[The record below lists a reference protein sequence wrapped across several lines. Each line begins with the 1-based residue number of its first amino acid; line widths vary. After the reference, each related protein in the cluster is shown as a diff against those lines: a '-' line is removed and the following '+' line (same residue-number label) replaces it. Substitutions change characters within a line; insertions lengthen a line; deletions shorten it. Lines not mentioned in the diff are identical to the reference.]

1 MNIIESI
8 QHVVFGVW
16 AVVLLGLVGYVTTG
30 TVRFAVAPVAAKRH
44 YPLMLWTRLRWH
56 WLARNLNL
64 CQVDKH
70 GPSKSRA
77 AFGPTI
83 GKNVRIEKSKA
94 KIRFPRVRWRADQYG
109 IIARVR
115 LIPGVGRKEFEAAT
129 AYLADYWKC
138 SRVQVSSPR
147 PGILVVRGLRRDPLA
162 DGLTLAD
169 IRRHDVALA
178 LFLGRDEWATDRWLP
193 LSGIAGIT
201 VGGLPGYGKTSLIL
215 SWLMELFP
223 LAFVQIVVIDG
234 KGGGD
239 YIGLKSRL
247 MRLVDDDLFAALV
260 VFRELRQELR
270 HRQATVVS
278 RLGVTNG
285 WKAGPREDFSLLVVI
300 VDECHTFFDLD
311 GVKGDKTKYDLDGLP
326 TKDGIT
332 KTEAVLEIRS
342 IAADLVK
349 KGRSVMMLSLW
360 LTQKQ
365 TSDAIPT
372 AIRDNC
378 TVGLSFAVK
387 TVDAAVA
394 ALGDA
399 IRQYGAYCPTTLRE
413 QPTYIGV
420 CTASIS
426 GDGDPFVRVRVPRV
440 DESAADDLA
449 EQTAHYRRDFAQA
462 A

>member
-1 MNIIESI
+1 MNLDAIPT
-8 QHVVFGVW
+8 VVTGLW
-16 AVVLLGLVGYVTTG
+16 AAVLLFLVGYVTTG
-30 TVRFAVAPVAAKRH
+30 VVRFAVAPVAAKRH
-44 YPLMLWTRLRWH
+44 YPVMLWTRLRWR
-56 WLARNLNL
+56 WLARNLGL

-70 GPSKSRA
+70 GPTKSRA

-83 GKNVRIEKSKA
+83 GKAVRIEKPKTRV
-94 KIRFPRVRWRADQYG
+94 RFPRVRWRADQYG

-115 LIPGVGRKEFEAAT
+115 LIPGVGRKDFESAA
-129 AYLADYWKC
+129 AHLANYWRC
-138 SRVQVSSPR
+138 SRVQISQPK
-147 PGILVVRGLRRDPLA
+147 PGVLVVRGLRRDPLA
-162 DGLTLAD
+162 DGLTLDD
-169 IRRHDVALA
+169 IRRQDSALA
-178 LFLGRDEWATDRWLP
+178 LFLGRDEWANDRWLP
-193 LSGIAGIT
+193 VSGIAGIT

-215 SWLMELFP
+215 SWLMTLFP
-223 LAFVQIVVIDG
+223 LAFAQFVVLDG

-247 MRLVDDDLFAALV
+247 ARLVDDDLFAALE
-260 VFRELRQELR
+260 VFRELRHELR

-285 WKAGPREDFSLLVVI
+285 WKVGPRENFPLLVVI
-300 VDECHTFFDLD
+300 VDECHTYFDLD
-311 GVKGDKTKYDLDGLP
+311 GVKGDKNKYGLDGMP
-326 TKDGIT
+326 SKDGIT
-332 KTEAVLEIRS
+332 KTDAVLEIRS
-342 IAADLVK
+342 IAGDLVK
-349 KGRSVMMLSLW
+349 KGRSVMILSLW

-420 CTASIS
+420 CTASLS
-426 GDGDPFVRVRVPRV
+426 GDGDPFVRLRVPRV
-440 DESAADDLA
+440 ADQAADDLA
-449 EQTAHYRRDFAQA
+449 ERTAMHRRDFAEA